1 MRAWVG
7 LSVSL
12 VLLATTG
19 CRDELIVSEVV
30 VVLDSDLAIP
40 SEVNAVDMAVIT
52 GPIAPIDAATLQQ
65 SLAGEFPVPLGFVT
79 RGNTSSFSFIVRLLV
94 WETPTSALPEI
105 VVVKTVSDVRF
116 VAGEKRMLV
125 LPMSRACA
133 CEGTTCPLPGNPAC
147 DSLRNPALEP
157 LDPNVAPPSPM
168 MTTVF

>member
-94 WETPTSALPEI
+94 WELRRRHCRRS
-105 VVVKTVSDVRF
+105 SW
-116 VAGEKRMLV
+116 
-125 LPMSRACA
+125 SR
-133 CEGTTCPLPGNPAC
+133 
-147 DSLRNPALEP
+147 R
-157 LDPNVAPPSPM
+157 
-168 MTTVF
+168 